1 MGLQWRNS
9 ERRLHHVRSQ
19 VAPGYFVQLVHIVN
33 GLWKEWNC
41 TIRMWMP
48 WQSCTGTCGSQIQI
62 RQRQLCCPEAVLE
75 KTELNCLQACQMD
88 ISTTKLNESRPCV
101 LCKNGSLSSFNS
113 CHCDAKS
120 KGLCCEGIFKMISLS
135 LFLSLLHLFS
145 LFFWLEHDADFYLI
159 WSNWW

>member
-1 MGLQWRNS
+1 MICEFIKIVKWACS
-9 ERRLHHVRSQ
+9 EGIVS
-19 VAPGYFVQLVHIVN
+19 AGYTMFFLRWLLVILCSWSTLSMDCEKN
-33 GLWKEWNC
+33 ENC

-48 WQSCTGTCGSQIQI
+48 WQSCSGTCGSQIQI

-145 LFFWLEHDADFYLI
+145 LFF
-159 WSNWW
+159 